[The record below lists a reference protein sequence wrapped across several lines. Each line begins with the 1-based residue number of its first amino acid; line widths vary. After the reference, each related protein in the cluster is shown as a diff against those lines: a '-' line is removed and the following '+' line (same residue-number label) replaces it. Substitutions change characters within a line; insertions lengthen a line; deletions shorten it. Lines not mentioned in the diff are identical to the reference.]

1 MKVYENSVGVLVP
14 EILLPPQGTDT
25 YKWAVVACDQF
36 TSQKE
41 YWEEARRIIGDAPST
56 LDLILPEAWL
66 GAQDE
71 QERIARIKEKM
82 QEYLH
87 NGTLVKQPQGFV
99 LVERTAA
106 GNTRHGLVMAL
117 DLEKYDYSKSSGT
130 LIRATEGTIVER
142 IPPRLRIR
150 EGAAV
155 ELPHILV
162 LIDDPEETVIE
173 PLTAQ
178 AEKLPLL
185 YDTDLMLGGGHISG
199 RLVSG
204 EKEIM
209 GVLEA
214 LTALSDKAAFEK
226 KYGSKPVLLFAMGDG
241 NHSLA
246 TAKANWEKIKAT
258 LPEEQREDH
267 PARYALI
274 ELNNVHDKGIVFE
287 AIHRNVFG
295 IPGEKLVEALLQ
307 DSKPAYI
314 RVGRNPVEDIYQE
327 DNVPFVMDRA
337 TVLREGSDVAII
349 ACGEMVRPAAGGE
362 KHVIPFYYG
371 DKSGA
376 FIVTEPA
383 VQLAVGTLQ
392 NAIDAV
398 LKELGGEVDYIH
410 GIDVVKELAQKP
422 DTTGFLLPDM
432 EKSELFPTVVYDG
445 ALPRKT
451 FSMGEAAEK
460 RYYMEARLLEK

>member
-14 EILLPPQGTDT
+14 EILLPPKGTDM

-71 QERIARIKEKM
+71 QARIARIKEKM

-117 DLEKYDYSKSSGT
+117 DLEKYDYSKGSGT

-226 KYGSKPVLLFAMGDG
+226 KYGSKSVLLFAMGDG

-307 DSKPAYI
+307 K
-314 RVGRNPVEDIYQE
+314 
-327 DNVPFVMDRA
+327 
-337 TVLREGSDVAII
+337 LREQNGGAEI
-349 ACGEMVRPAAGGE
+349 GPEQPPAGGE

>member
-117 DLEKYDYSKSSGT
+117 DLEKYDYSKGSGT

-173 PLTAQ
+173 P
-178 AEKLPLL
+178 
-185 YDTDLMLGGGHISG
+185 
-199 RLVSG
+199 
-204 EKEIM
+204 
-209 GVLEA
+209 
-214 LTALSDKAAFEK
+214 
-226 KYGSKPVLLFAMGDG
+226 
-241 NHSLA
+241 
-246 TAKANWEKIKAT
+246 
-258 LPEEQREDH
+258 
-267 PARYALI
+267 
-274 ELNNVHDKGIVFE
+274 
-287 AIHRNVFG
+287 
-295 IPGEKLVEALLQ
+295 
-307 DSKPAYI
+307 
-314 RVGRNPVEDIYQE
+314 
-327 DNVPFVMDRA
+327 
-337 TVLREGSDVAII
+337 
-349 ACGEMVRPAAGGE
+349 
-362 KHVIPFYYG
+362 
-371 DKSGA
+371 
-376 FIVTEPA
+376 
-383 VQLAVGTLQ
+383 
-392 NAIDAV
+392 
-398 LKELGGEVDYIH
+398 
-410 GIDVVKELAQKP
+410 
-422 DTTGFLLPDM
+422 
-432 EKSELFPTVVYDG
+432 
-445 ALPRKT
+445 
-451 FSMGEAAEK
+451 
-460 RYYMEARLLEK
+460 

>member
-14 EILLPPQGTDT
+14 EILLPPKGTDM

-71 QERIARIKEKM
+71 PERIARIKEKM

-117 DLEKYDYSKSSGT
+117 DLEKYDYSKGSGT

-307 DSKPAYI
+307 K
-314 RVGRNPVEDIYQE
+314 
-327 DNVPFVMDRA
+327 
-337 TVLREGSDVAII
+337 LREQNGGAEIGPEQ
-349 ACGEMVRPAAGGE
+349 APAGGE

-410 GIDVVKELAQKP
+410 GIDVVKELARKP

>member
-14 EILLPPQGTDT
+14 EILLPPQGTDM

-117 DLEKYDYSKSSGT
+117 DLEKYDYSKGSGT

-173 PLTAQ
+173 PLTVQ

-307 DSKPAYI
+307 K
-314 RVGRNPVEDIYQE
+314 
-327 DNVPFVMDRA
+327 
-337 TVLREGSDVAII
+337 LREQNGGAEIGPEQ
-349 ACGEMVRPAAGGE
+349 APAGGE

>member
-117 DLEKYDYSKSSGT
+117 DLEKYDYSKGSGT

-199 RLVSG
+199 RQ
-204 EKEIM
+204 I
-209 GVLEA
+209 
-214 LTALSDKAAFEK
+214 
-226 KYGSKPVLLFAMGDG
+226 
-241 NHSLA
+241 
-246 TAKANWEKIKAT
+246 
-258 LPEEQREDH
+258 
-267 PARYALI
+267 
-274 ELNNVHDKGIVFE
+274 
-287 AIHRNVFG
+287 
-295 IPGEKLVEALLQ
+295 
-307 DSKPAYI
+307 
-314 RVGRNPVEDIYQE
+314 GR
-327 DNVPFVMDRA
+327 A
-337 TVLREGSDVAII
+337 
-349 ACGEMVRPAAGGE
+349 
-362 KHVIPFYYG
+362 HV
-371 DKSGA
+371 
-376 FIVTEPA
+376 
-383 VQLAVGTLQ
+383 
-392 NAIDAV
+392 
-398 LKELGGEVDYIH
+398 
-410 GIDVVKELAQKP
+410 
-422 DTTGFLLPDM
+422 
-432 EKSELFPTVVYDG
+432 
-445 ALPRKT
+445 
-451 FSMGEAAEK
+451 
-460 RYYMEARLLEK
+460 

>member
-1 MKVYENSVGVLVP
+1 MKVYKNSVGVLVP
-14 EILLPPQGTDT
+14 EILLPPKGTDM

-117 DLEKYDYSKSSGT
+117 DLEKYDYSKGSGT

-307 DSKPAYI
+307 K
-314 RVGRNPVEDIYQE
+314 
-327 DNVPFVMDRA
+327 
-337 TVLREGSDVAII
+337 LREQNGGAEIGPEQ
-349 ACGEMVRPAAGGE
+349 APAGGE

>member
-14 EILLPPQGTDT
+14 EILLPPKGTDM

-117 DLEKYDYSKSSGT
+117 DLEKYDYSKGSGT

-246 TAKANWEKIKAT
+246 TAKANWEKIKAA

-307 DSKPAYI
+307 K
-314 RVGRNPVEDIYQE
+314 
-327 DNVPFVMDRA
+327 
-337 TVLREGSDVAII
+337 LREQNGGAEIGPEQ
-349 ACGEMVRPAAGGE
+349 APAGGE

-422 DTTGFLLPDM
+422 DTIGFLLPDM

>member
-14 EILLPPQGTDT
+14 EILLPPKGTDM

-41 YWEEARRIIGDAPST
+41 YWEEARQIIGDAPST

-117 DLEKYDYSKSSGT
+117 DLEKYDYSKGSGT

-178 AEKLPLL
+178 AEKLSLL

-307 DSKPAYI
+307 K
-314 RVGRNPVEDIYQE
+314 
-327 DNVPFVMDRA
+327 
-337 TVLREGSDVAII
+337 LREQNGGAEIGPEQ
-349 ACGEMVRPAAGGE
+349 APAGGE

>member
-14 EILLPPQGTDT
+14 EILLPPKGTDM

-117 DLEKYDYSKSSGT
+117 DLEKYDYSKGSGT

-204 EKEIM
+204 EKEIV

-214 LTALSDKAAFEK
+214 LNALSDKAAFEK

-307 DSKPAYI
+307 K
-314 RVGRNPVEDIYQE
+314 
-327 DNVPFVMDRA
+327 
-337 TVLREGSDVAII
+337 LREQNGGAEIGPEQ
-349 ACGEMVRPAAGGE
+349 APAGGE

>member
-14 EILLPPQGTDT
+14 EILLPPKGTDM

-117 DLEKYDYSKSSGT
+117 DLEKYDYSKGSGT

-199 RLVSG
+199 RLVSE

-307 DSKPAYI
+307 K
-314 RVGRNPVEDIYQE
+314 
-327 DNVPFVMDRA
+327 
-337 TVLREGSDVAII
+337 LREQNGGAEIGPEQ
-349 ACGEMVRPAAGGE
+349 APAGGE

>member
-14 EILLPPQGTDT
+14 EILLPPKGTDM

-41 YWEEARRIIGDAPST
+41 YWEEARQIIGDAPST

-117 DLEKYDYSKSSGT
+117 DLEKYDYSKGSGT

-162 LIDDPEETVIE
+162 LIDDPEGTVIE

-204 EKEIM
+204 EKEIV

-307 DSKPAYI
+307 K
-314 RVGRNPVEDIYQE
+314 
-327 DNVPFVMDRA
+327 
-337 TVLREGSDVAII
+337 LREQNGGAEIGPEQ
-349 ACGEMVRPAAGGE
+349 APAGGE

-410 GIDVVKELAQKP
+410 GIDVVKELARKP

>member
-14 EILLPPQGTDT
+14 EILLPPKGTDM

-117 DLEKYDYSKSSGT
+117 DLEKYDYSKGSGT

-204 EKEIM
+204 EKEIV

-307 DSKPAYI
+307 KLWEQNGGAEIGPEQA
-314 RVGRNPVEDIYQE
+314 P
-327 DNVPFVMDRA
+327 
-337 TVLREGSDVAII
+337 
-349 ACGEMVRPAAGGE
+349 AGGE

>member
-14 EILLPPQGTDT
+14 EILLPPQGTDM

-117 DLEKYDYSKSSGT
+117 DLEKYDYSKGSGT

-204 EKEIM
+204 EKEIV

-307 DSKPAYI
+307 K
-314 RVGRNPVEDIYQE
+314 
-327 DNVPFVMDRA
+327 
-337 TVLREGSDVAII
+337 LREQNGGAEIGPEQ
-349 ACGEMVRPAAGGE
+349 APAGGE

>member
-14 EILLPPQGTDT
+14 EILLPPKGTDM

-41 YWEEARRIIGDAPST
+41 YWEEARQIIGDAPST

-117 DLEKYDYSKSSGT
+117 DLEKYDYSKGSGT

-307 DSKPAYI
+307 K
-314 RVGRNPVEDIYQE
+314 
-327 DNVPFVMDRA
+327 
-337 TVLREGSDVAII
+337 LREQNGGAEIGPEQ
-349 ACGEMVRPAAGGE
+349 APAGGE

-410 GIDVVKELAQKP
+410 GIDVVKELARKP

>member
-14 EILLPPQGTDT
+14 EILLPPQGTDMC
-25 YKWAVVACDQF
+25 KWAVVACDQF

-117 DLEKYDYSKSSGT
+117 DLEKYDYSKGSGT

-307 DSKPAYI
+307 K
-314 RVGRNPVEDIYQE
+314 
-327 DNVPFVMDRA
+327 
-337 TVLREGSDVAII
+337 LREQNGGAEIGPEQ
-349 ACGEMVRPAAGGE
+349 APAGGE

>member
-14 EILLPPQGTDT
+14 EILLPPKGTDM

-117 DLEKYDYSKSSGT
+117 DLEKYDYSKGSGT

-150 EGAAV
+150 EGAVV

-307 DSKPAYI
+307 K
-314 RVGRNPVEDIYQE
+314 
-327 DNVPFVMDRA
+327 
-337 TVLREGSDVAII
+337 LREQNGGAEIGPEQ
-349 ACGEMVRPAAGGE
+349 APAGGE

>member
-14 EILLPPQGTDT
+14 EILLPPKGTDM

-71 QERIARIKEKM
+71 QARIARIKEKM

-117 DLEKYDYSKSSGT
+117 DLEKYDYSKGSGT

-307 DSKPAYI
+307 K
-314 RVGRNPVEDIYQE
+314 
-327 DNVPFVMDRA
+327 
-337 TVLREGSDVAII
+337 LREQNGGAEI
-349 ACGEMVRPAAGGE
+349 GPEQPPAGGE

>member
-14 EILLPPQGTDT
+14 EILLPPKGTDM

-71 QERIARIKEKM
+71 QARIARIKEKM

-117 DLEKYDYSKSSGT
+117 DLEKYDYSKGSGT

-307 DSKPAYI
+307 K
-314 RVGRNPVEDIYQE
+314 
-327 DNVPFVMDRA
+327 
-337 TVLREGSDVAII
+337 LREQNGGAEIGPEQ
-349 ACGEMVRPAAGGE
+349 APAGGE

>member
-14 EILLPPQGTDT
+14 EILLPPQGTDM

-117 DLEKYDYSKSSGT
+117 DLEKYDYSKGSGT

-204 EKEIM
+204 EKEIV

-295 IPGEKLVEALLQ
+295 IPGEKLVEAL
-307 DSKPAYI
+307 
-314 RVGRNPVEDIYQE
+314 
-327 DNVPFVMDRA
+327 
-337 TVLREGSDVAII
+337 REQNGGAEIGPEQ
-349 ACGEMVRPAAGGE
+349 APAGGE

>member
-14 EILLPPQGTDT
+14 EILLPPQGTDM

-117 DLEKYDYSKSSGT
+117 DLEKYDYSRGSGT

-204 EKEIM
+204 EKEIV

-226 KYGSKPVLLFAMGDG
+226 KYGSKPVLLFALGDG

-307 DSKPAYI
+307 K
-314 RVGRNPVEDIYQE
+314 
-327 DNVPFVMDRA
+327 
-337 TVLREGSDVAII
+337 LREQNGGAEIGPEQ
-349 ACGEMVRPAAGGE
+349 APAGGE

>member
-14 EILLPPQGTDT
+14 EILLPPQGTDM

-117 DLEKYDYSKSSGT
+117 DLEKYDYSKGSGT

-258 LPEEQREDH
+258 LSEEQREDH

-307 DSKPAYI
+307 K
-314 RVGRNPVEDIYQE
+314 
-327 DNVPFVMDRA
+327 
-337 TVLREGSDVAII
+337 LREQNGGAEIGPEQ
-349 ACGEMVRPAAGGE
+349 APAGGE

-410 GIDVVKELAQKP
+410 GIDVVKELARKP

>member
-14 EILLPPQGTDT
+14 EILLPPKGTDM

-117 DLEKYDYSKSSGT
+117 DLEKYDYSKGSGT

-307 DSKPAYI
+307 K
-314 RVGRNPVEDIYQE
+314 
-327 DNVPFVMDRA
+327 
-337 TVLREGSDVAII
+337 LREQNGGAEIGPEQAPV
-349 ACGEMVRPAAGGE
+349 GGE

>member
-14 EILLPPQGTDT
+14 EILLPPKGTDM

-71 QERIARIKEKM
+71 QERIARMKEKM

-117 DLEKYDYSKSSGT
+117 DLEKYDYSKGSGT

-307 DSKPAYI
+307 K
-314 RVGRNPVEDIYQE
+314 
-327 DNVPFVMDRA
+327 
-337 TVLREGSDVAII
+337 LREQNGGAEIGPEQ
-349 ACGEMVRPAAGGE
+349 APAGGE

>member
-14 EILLPPQGTDT
+14 EILLPPKGTDM

-117 DLEKYDYSKSSGT
+117 DLEKYDYSKGSGT

-173 PLTAQ
+173 PLAAQ

-307 DSKPAYI
+307 K
-314 RVGRNPVEDIYQE
+314 
-327 DNVPFVMDRA
+327 
-337 TVLREGSDVAII
+337 LREQNGGAEIGPEQ
-349 ACGEMVRPAAGGE
+349 APAGGE

>member
-14 EILLPPQGTDT
+14 EILLPPKGTDM

-117 DLEKYDYSKSSGT
+117 DLEKYDYSRGSGT

-204 EKEIM
+204 EKEIV

-307 DSKPAYI
+307 K
-314 RVGRNPVEDIYQE
+314 
-327 DNVPFVMDRA
+327 
-337 TVLREGSDVAII
+337 LREQNGGAEIGPEQ
-349 ACGEMVRPAAGGE
+349 APAGGE

-410 GIDVVKELAQKP
+410 GIDVVKELARKP

>member
-14 EILLPPQGTDT
+14 EILLPPKGTDM

-117 DLEKYDYSKSSGT
+117 DLEKYDYSKGSGT

-204 EKEIM
+204 EKEIV

-307 DSKPAYI
+307 K
-314 RVGRNPVEDIYQE
+314 
-327 DNVPFVMDRA
+327 
-337 TVLREGSDVAII
+337 LREQNGGAEIGPEQ
-349 ACGEMVRPAAGGE
+349 APAGGE

>member
-36 TSQKE
+36 PSQKE

-117 DLEKYDYSKSSGT
+117 DLEKYDYSKGSGT

-307 DSKPAYI
+307 K
-314 RVGRNPVEDIYQE
+314 
-327 DNVPFVMDRA
+327 
-337 TVLREGSDVAII
+337 LREQNGGAEIGPEQ
-349 ACGEMVRPAAGGE
+349 APAGGE

-371 DKSGA
+371 DK
-376 FIVTEPA
+376 IVTEPA

>member
-14 EILLPPQGTDT
+14 EILLPPQGTDM

-82 QEYLH
+82 QEYLN

-117 DLEKYDYSKSSGT
+117 DLEKYDYSKGSGT

-204 EKEIM
+204 EKEIV

-307 DSKPAYI
+307 K
-314 RVGRNPVEDIYQE
+314 
-327 DNVPFVMDRA
+327 
-337 TVLREGSDVAII
+337 LREQNGGAEIGPEQ
-349 ACGEMVRPAAGGE
+349 APAGGE

>member
-14 EILLPPQGTDT
+14 EILLPPQGTDM

-82 QEYLH
+82 QEYLN

-117 DLEKYDYSKSSGT
+117 DLEKYDYSKGSGT

-307 DSKPAYI
+307 K
-314 RVGRNPVEDIYQE
+314 
-327 DNVPFVMDRA
+327 
-337 TVLREGSDVAII
+337 LREQNGGAEIGPEQ
-349 ACGEMVRPAAGGE
+349 APAGGE

-410 GIDVVKELAQKP
+410 GIDVVKELARKP

>member
-117 DLEKYDYSKSSGT
+117 DLEKYDYSKGSGT

-307 DSKPAYI
+307 KLLEQNGGAEIGPEQA
-314 RVGRNPVEDIYQE
+314 P
-327 DNVPFVMDRA
+327 
-337 TVLREGSDVAII
+337 
-349 ACGEMVRPAAGGE
+349 AGGE